1 MIAFRTRRMQAG
13 DEQEFNEVYYGVISN
28 NMRMWRPRPL
38 DNMRWIWH
46 QAPGGPADSWVIEAQ
61 DRTGWR
67 IVGHHGL
74 CPVRFTLGDDDWLC
88 AKTMNSFLLPEFR
101 DKFLYLR
108 FERECLREAD
118 ARFDATYSTA
128 KGTARLRSALGYE
141 NYGTCIQ
148 LERGFHPLY
157 MIYRIMG
164 CLAGRYSYSARTRL
178 LNALADISEV
188 PLQKASIEL
197 MEHSASD
204 AASSSFFADFWTEAR
219 MDAGMAPRRDAADLE
234 WRFWKRSG
242 FKGATLTYAWPEGGR
257 AYMIVDTYSSPILY
271 SLLDFFITPASPQRL
286 DLLLD
291 ALFAWC
297 AQRGA
302 LAIRFAT
309 STKGMPAELME
320 VLYRKMKPFAL
331 QRFLPIMDLPRRIS
345 PLGRNRTNGVLA
357 DWNITEFLA
366 VDKFS

>member
-1 MIAFRTRRMQAG
+1 MSAFRTRRMQAG
-13 DEQEFNEVYYGVISN
+13 DEQGFNEVFNGL
-28 NMRMWRPRPL
+28 MRNSSHMWQPRPL
-38 DNMRWIWH
+38 DNMRWVWH
-46 QAPGGPADSWVIEAQ
+46 QAPGGSADSWVIEAQ

-74 CPVRFTLGDDDWLC
+74 CPVRFTFGDEDWLC
-88 AKTMNSFLLPEFR
+88 AKTMNSYLLPEFR

-108 FERECLREAD
+108 FERECLRDAD
-118 ARFDATYSTA
+118 ARFDAIYSVA
-128 KGTARLRSALGYE
+128 KGITRLRSAFGYE
-141 NYGTCIQ
+141 NYGTLIQ

-157 MIYRIMG
+157 MIYHIMG
-164 CLAGRYSYSARTRL
+164 YLAGRYSYSARTRL
-178 LNALADISEV
+178 LNALASISEV
-188 PLQKASIEL
+188 PRQKPSIEL

-204 AASSSFFADFWTEAR
+204 AASSSFFADFWAEAR
-219 MDAGMAPRRDAADLE
+219 MEAGLTPRRDAADLE

-257 AYMIVDTYSSPILY
+257 AYLIVDTYSTPIVY
-271 SLLDFFITPASPQRL
+271 SLLDFFITPANPQRL

-302 LAIRFAT
+302 LAVRFVT

-320 VLYRKMKPFAL
+320 VFFRKMKPSAL
-331 QRFLPIMDLPRRIS
+331 QRFYPTVDLARRIS
-345 PLGRNRTNGVLA
+345 PLGRNRMNGVLA
-357 DWNITEFLA
+357 DWTITEFLA
-366 VDKFS
+366 VDKS